1 MQPPSTGPRAASP
14 LVGQS
19 YAWLATALIAT
30 SFPVGEAI
38 SPQLDPFVLTFLR
51 FLLAAVVIA
60 LFVGWRYGIA
70 WPGWEGLGRYALISL
85 AMSGFFVTMFEA
97 LRHTTALNT
106 GTLFVLTPAITALY
120 CVFLFGERPRGRTLL
135 ALAFGFIGAVWV
147 IFRGDPDRL
156 FALEINYGDGMF
168 LLGCFM
174 VSAYAPLVRKLH
186 RGEPAPVI
194 AFWTLS
200 CASVWLLL
208 FTNTRLLH
216 VDWDGVATEVYVGIV
231 YLAIVSTVISTTL
244 YQAAALLIGPQRLA
258 AYVYLNPALVVVMDW
273 AIGKGLPPLM
283 VLPGVLIVLAA
294 TVVLQLRQPAP
305 VSQPAT

>member
-1 MQPPSTGPRAASP
+1 MSPSPARAPS
-14 LVGQS
+14 LLLGQF
-19 YAWLATALIAT
+19 YAWLSTALIAT

-38 SPQLDPFVLTFLR
+38 SPGLDPFVLTFLR
-51 FLLAAVVIA
+51 FLLAAVVIGV
-60 LFVGWRYGIA
+60 LVGWRYGIA
-70 WPGWEGLGRYALISL
+70 WPGWGGIGRYALISL

-120 CVFLFGERPRGRTLL
+120 CIFLFGEWPRGRRVL
-135 ALAFGFIGAVWV
+135 ALLFGFVGAVWV

-156 FALEINYGDGMF
+156 LALEVNYGDGMF

-174 VSAYAPLVRKLH
+174 VSFYAPLVRKLH

-200 CASVWLLL
+200 FASVWVLLA
-208 FTNTRLLH
+208 TNTRLLQ
-216 VDWDGVATEVYVGIV
+216 VDWGAVDTIVYAGIV

-244 YQAAALLIGPQRLA
+244 YQAAALIIGPNRLA
-258 AYVYLNPALVVVMDW
+258 AYVYLNPALVVLMDW
-273 AIGKGLPPLM
+273 AIGKGLPPLLT
-283 VLPGVLIVLAA
+283 LPGVLIVLAA
-294 TVVLQLRQPAP
+294 TLVLQMRQPAP
-305 VSQPAT
+305 VSKAAA

>member
-1 MQPPSTGPRAASP
+1 MSPSPGRAPS
-14 LVGQS
+14 LLLGQF
-19 YAWLATALIAT
+19 YAWLATTLIAT

-38 SPQLDPFVLTFLR
+38 SPGLDPFVLTFLR
-51 FLLAAVVIA
+51 FALAAVVIG

-70 WPGWEGLGRYALISL
+70 WPGWHGLGRYGLISL

-97 LRHTTALNT
+97 LRYTTALNT
-106 GTLFVLTPAITALY
+106 GTLFVLTPAITAFY
-120 CVFLFGERPRGRTLL
+120 CIFLFGEWPRGRTLL
-135 ALAFGFIGAVWV
+135 ALAFGFVGAVWV
-147 IFRGDPDRL
+147 IFRGDPARL
-156 FALEINYGDGMF
+156 LALEVNYGDGMF

-174 VSAYAPLVRKLH
+174 VSFYAPLVRKLH

-200 CASVWLLL
+200 FASLWVLLA
-208 FTNTRLLH
+208 TNTRLLH
-216 VDWDGVATEVYVGIV
+216 VDWAAIAPEIYVGIV

-244 YQAAALLIGPQRLA
+244 YQAAALIIGPNRLA

-283 VLPGVLIVLAA
+283 TLPGVIIVLAA
-294 TVVLQLRQPAP
+294 TVVLQLRQSARI
-305 VSQPAT
+305 SQAAA